1 MPTAAKAQVIDQTK
15 EKFEQATGVFLTEY
29 RGLTVQDMQ
38 NLRASLRE
46 KGGELKVIKNTLFRK
61 ALGETAD
68 ALTEELGS
76 GPTAFAFVYE
86 NETDCAKILVDYTK
100 TNKAFVVK
108 GGLLN
113 GKIMDAQAVEN
124 FSKLPP
130 RDQLIAMVI
139 GAVAAPLSTLVGTVE
154 AIYAQPIRVIGAVA
168 DKVAE
173 GGGPVAA
180 ESAPSAPA
188 SEEAPTPEETSETE

>member
-1 MPTAAKAQVIDQTK
+1 M
-15 EKFEQATGVFLTEY
+15 
-29 RGLTVQDMQ
+29 
-38 NLRASLRE
+38 SL
-46 KGGELKVIKNTLFRK
+46 F
-61 ALGETAD
+61 
-68 ALTEELGS
+68 

-108 GGLLN
+108 GGMLN